1 MAKTSKERD
10 VPPKSSYPLTLKGEL
25 KEPLSRWKWLLKIVP
40 ILPILIVPHAF
51 VLIFLWIA
59 AAFVTVIAFF
69 SILFT
74 GQYPRPLFNFTV
86 GVLRWTWRV
95 SFYSGGALA
104 TDKYPPFSLRKRDY
118 PADLEVEYSEDM
130 TRWKPLVKWF
140 FAVPHYLCLCG
151 LTSVSFKPIAFIG
164 LLPAMILITGVLLL
178 FTGKY
183 RQDIW
188 KLVMGVNR
196 WSFRVAAYVLL
207 LTDEY
212 PPFSLSE

>member
-1 MAKTSKERD
+1 MAKTAQGKGN
-10 VPPKSSYPLTLKGEL
+10 PPKPAYPLTLKGEL
-25 KEPLSRWKWLLKIVP
+25 KEPLSRWLWLLKIFP
-40 ILPILIVPHAF
+40 ILPVLIVPHLI

-59 AAFVTVIAFF
+59 AAFVTCIAFF
-69 SILFT
+69 AILFT
-74 GQYPRPLFNFTV
+74 GQYPRPLFNFTL

-95 SFYSGGALA
+95 SFYSFGALA
-104 TDKYPPFSLRKRDY
+104 TDKYPPFRLGKADY
-118 PADLEVEYSEDM
+118 PADLEVEYAEDM
-130 TRWKPLVKWF
+130 ARWKPLVKWF
-140 FAVPHYLCLCG
+140 FAVPHYVCLAG
-151 LTSVSFKPIAFIG
+151 LTTLSFKPVFFIG
-164 LLPAMILITGVLLL
+164 LLPALILITAVLLL

-196 WSFRVAAYVLL
+196 WSYRVCAYVLL

>member
-1 MAKTSKERD
+1 MAKTRQGKE
-10 VPPKSSYPLTLKGEL
+10 VPPKPAYPLTLKGEL
-25 KEPLSRWKWLLKIVP
+25 AEKLSQWLWLVKWLLI
-40 ILPILIVPHAF
+40 IPHAI
-51 VLIFLWIA
+51 VLCFLWVA
-59 AAFVTVIAFF
+59 AVFVTVIAFF
-69 SILFT
+69 AILFT

-86 GVLRWTWRV
+86 GVLRWSWRV
-95 SFYSGGALA
+95 SFYSYGALA
-104 TDKYPPFSLRKRDY
+104 TDKYPPFNLGKVDY
-118 PADLEVEYSEDM
+118 PADLEVTYIEDLV
-130 TRWKPLVKWF
+130 RWMPLVKWL
-140 FAVPHYLCLCG
+140 FAIPHYAC
-151 LTSVSFKPIAFIG
+151 IAALSGYGWEHFPFIG
-164 LLPAMILITGVLLL
+164 LLPVLIVITAVLLL